1 MQMSWLLRFVDRVA
15 NYFNSKLQSSLVEV
29 YKIGSLAHGGF
40 SQIYSDIDVGVMLGC
55 RNPPSDTDSM
65 ISEAKWLDDE

>member
-1 MQMSWLLRFVDRVA
+1 MQMSWLLRFVDHVA

-40 SQIYSDIDVGVMLGC
+40 SQIYSDIDVGDWLGYQA
-55 RNPPSDTDSM
+55 S
-65 ISEAKWLDDE
+65 LDNLEGCWDLI